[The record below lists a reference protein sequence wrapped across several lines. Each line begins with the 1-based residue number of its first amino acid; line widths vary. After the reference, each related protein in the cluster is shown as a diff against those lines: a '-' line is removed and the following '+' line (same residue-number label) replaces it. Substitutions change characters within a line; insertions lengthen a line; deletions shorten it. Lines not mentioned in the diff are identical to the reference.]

1 MVKSV
6 RREGS
11 EDSHLKAAVVGCGKI
26 GVASSTRLAGRVHAS
41 MLPVSH
47 AESMIATGMLD
58 VVAFCDI
65 ELSKAR
71 EASTV
76 YCTGVPFSDVEAM
89 LRQHVP
95 EVVSVATRA
104 QQRSGIVQTLAAH
117 GVPGIYAEKPFS
129 RSLAE
134 CYAATRAVEAAGSK
148 LVLGTPRR
156 YTRLYRRA
164 REIVASGD
172 LGRLLRVCI
181 ELDRRSL
188 LLWTV
193 PHCVDIVVFFTGG
206 GSVGYVQAACDI
218 PRDAVLGDVIDCD
231 PVVQSAT
238 IQFDN
243 GVIGTLQA
251 ADRFGVVLVCERGE
265 VQIFEARPLLRVIHT
280 YASLPHERDVQE
292 EPINDEI
299 SGTVR
304 AFVELANSVRHDQPS
319 PISREEVVLN
329 QALLVGIAVSSIRGG
344 QRTGIDQLPP
354 ELSITGKLGSL
365 YA

>member
-1 MVKSV
+1 VECK
-6 RREGS
+6 GS
-11 EDSHLKAAVVGCGKI
+11 EGSHLKAAIVGCGKI

-47 AESMIATGMLD
+47 AESMIATGQLD
-58 VVAFCDI
+58 VVAFCDT
-65 ELSKAR
+65 ELFKAR

-76 YCTGVPFSDVEAM
+76 YRSGAPFSNVETM
-89 LRQHVP
+89 LCQLVP
-95 EVVSVATRA
+95 EIASVATRA
-104 QQRSGIVQTLAAH
+104 QQRSRIVQTLAAH
-117 GVPGIYAEKPFS
+117 GVRGIYAEKPFS

-134 CYAATRAVEAAGSK
+134 CHEAIRAVEAAGSK

-164 REIVASGD
+164 REIVASGC
-172 LGRLLRVCI
+172 LGRLLQVRI
-181 ELDRRSL
+181 QLDPHSL

-193 PHCVDIVVFFTGG
+193 PHCVDILVFFAGG
-206 GSVGYVQAACDI
+206 GSVGYVQAACQI

-238 IQFDN
+238 VQFDS
-243 GVIGTLQA
+243 GVIGTLHA

-265 VQIFEARPLLRVIHT
+265 VQIFEARSLLRVTH
-280 YASLPHERDVQE
+280 APLPHERNVQE
-292 EPINDEI
+292 EPIDDEI

-304 AFVELANSVRHDQPS
+304 AFAELADSVRNGQPA
-319 PISREEVVLN
+319 PISRAEVILN
-329 QALLVGIAVSSIRGG
+329 QALLIAIAVSSIREG
-344 QRTGIDQLPP
+344 QRTVLDQLPP
-354 ELSITGKLGSL
+354 ELSITGKLGSI

>member
-1 MVKSV
+1 MQGL
-6 RREGS
+6 RRLE
-11 EDSHLKAAVVGCGKI
+11 AAIVGCGKI
-26 GVASSTRLAGRVHAS
+26 GVASSTRLADRVHAS

-47 AESMIATGMLD
+47 AESMIATGQLD
-58 VVAFCDI
+58 VVAFCDT
-65 ELSKAR
+65 ELAKAC

-76 YCTGVPFSDVEAM
+76 YRTGAPFSNVETM

-95 EVVSVATRA
+95 EIASVATRA

-117 GVPGIYAEKPFS
+117 GVRGIYAEKPFS

-134 CYAATRAVEAAGSK
+134 CHAAIRAVEAAGSK

-164 REIVASGD
+164 REIITSGC
-172 LGRLLRVCI
+172 LGQLLQVRI
-181 ELDRRSL
+181 QLDPGSL

-193 PHCVDIVVFFTGG
+193 PHCVDILVFFSGG
-206 GSVGYVQAACDI
+206 VSIGYVQATCEI

-231 PVVQSAT
+231 PVVKSAT
-238 IQFDN
+238 VQFDS

-251 ADRFGVVLVCERGE
+251 ADGFGVVLVCERGE
-265 VQIFEARPLLRVIHT
+265 VQIFEARPLLRLV
-280 YASLPHERDVQE
+280 YASLPRGRDVQE

-304 AFVELANSVRHDQPS
+304 AFVELADSVRHDRPA
-319 PISREEVVLN
+319 PISHQEVVLN
-329 QALLVGIAVSSIRGG
+329 QALLIGIAVSSIRGG
-344 QRTGIDQLPP
+344 QRTGIPQLPL
-354 ELSITGKLGSL
+354 ELSVTGKLGNL